1 MNKEDEARLRLKA
14 IGLFGHLSQD
24 TIFILKNQCYSQIV
38 RHLGE
43 HRDKTLPILK
53 EHINEL
59 PPAFIYRWA
68 LYVGDRKLMRDALI
82 KTKDLKFL
90 CYWAKYIGDKKLIEK
105 AISNSIKMSSG
116 KSNLVSLWITNI
128 MQCFKKM
135 VCK

>member
-1 MNKEDEARLRLKA
+1 MNKEAETKLRLRAVK
-14 IGLFGHLSQD
+14 LFGHLSQE

-59 PPAFIYRWA
+59 PPDFIYRWA
-68 LYVGDRKLMRDALI
+68 LYVGDRKLMRNALI
-82 KTKDLKFL
+82 KTKDPQWIS
-90 CYWAKYIGDKKLIEK
+90 YWALYIGDKKLMEK